1 MRPGSV
7 RICGRLEDV
16 ETLAR
21 VLRLLGILQSGT
33 VHSGPDLARELGVT
47 TRCVRR
53 DVDRLRELGYPVEA
67 SPGLGGGYRLA
78 AGRALPPLLLD
89 DAEGVAI
96 AVALQVATASA
107 VDGVEEPAVRALAKL
122 DQVLPKRLAREVAAV
137 AETTSV
143 VPGGGPRVDVGV
155 LLVVVRSIRDRERL
169 TFAYAEG
176 HQRRVEPARLVVSG
190 GRWYLLAWDL
200 ERTDWRTFRLDRM
213 QEPRSLGVRFAARQ
227 VPDAV
232 ARVREGVTQ
241 RAYAEVARIRFLAP
255 ASEVTA
261 QVPPNTAVVEPDGPD
276 ASVLVAGADDLRW
289 LLARVLEVDLPFEV
303 LEPAWLAE
311 EAARWAQRLRRASQ
325 APAVAPSKGAEPSSS
340 AATIAAQSASA
351 AATTSSG

>member
-1 MRPGSV
+1 
-7 RICGRLEDV
+7 
-16 ETLAR
+16 
-21 VLRLLGILQSGT
+21 
-33 VHSGPDLARELGVT
+33 
-47 TRCVRR
+47 
-53 DVDRLRELGYPVEA
+53 
-67 SPGLGGGYRLA
+67 LA

-89 DAEGVAI
+89 DAEAVAV
-96 AVALQVATASA
+96 AVALQVATGSA

-143 VPGGGPRVDVGV
+143 VPGGGPRVDVRV

-169 TFAYAEG
+169 AFTYTDG
-176 HQRRVEPARLVVSG
+176 QDRRVEPARLVVSG

-200 ERTDWRTFRLDRM
+200 GRTDWRTFRLDRLS
-213 QEPRSLGVRFAARQ
+213 EPRSLGVRFAARP

-241 RAYAEVARIRFLAP
+241 RAYAEVARFRIEAP
-255 ASEVTA
+255 AAAVVA
-261 QVPPNTAVVEPDGPD
+261 QVPPNTAVVEPVGPEACD
-276 ASVLVAGADDLRW
+276 LVAGADDLRW
-289 LLARVLEVDLPFEV
+289 VLARVLEVGLPFRV

-311 EAARWAQRLRRASQ
+311 EAGVWAQRLLRASQ
-325 APAVAPSKGAEPSSS
+325 SPAVAPSKGASPSSR
-340 AATIAAQSASA
+340 AAMTAAQSASA